1 MLLLSSIV
9 LDTDA
14 DDKDVSEF
22 VSDDDCEVVLE
33 VVVVYRKAREDCNC
47 CCSAKVRGE
56 VG

>member
-22 VSDDDCEVVLE
+22 VSDDDEV